1 MSTSAPKRRVSLVQR
16 HMTAPRGRPR
26 HGLEAPMRHLRLAL
40 LPLLLSTGCSMEAPT
55 APAVVGPVALGTPAI
70 QAIPSGAIV
79 RSVTGTGHFTSAA
92 GFWRTF
98 SYAAR
103 EHADGSVSGM
113 FEINLRGVGARAHG
127 RVTCMGVEGN
137 AAWLGGVI
145 EQVVE
150 RSPIPLSAWER
161 RSVGGSL
168 TMARARTRRLTSS
181 AASIRWRAH
190 RPAPSCH
197 TARPGPHFLRS
208 APSRQATCRC
218 AAERL
223 PLHLRAVPALT
234 PEQPNPAAAP
244 LPARARA

>member
-1 MSTSAPKRRVSLVQR
+1 
-16 HMTAPRGRPR
+16 
-26 HGLEAPMRHLRLAL
+26 MRHLRLAL

-145 EQVVE
+145 EQVVG
-150 RSPIPLSAWER
+150 A
-161 RSVGGSL
+161 
-168 TMARARTRRLTSS
+168 
-181 AASIRWRAH
+181 
-190 RPAPSCH
+190 
-197 TARPGPHFLRS
+197 F
-208 APSRQATCRC
+208 
-218 AAERL
+218 
-223 PLHLRAVPALT
+223 
-234 PEQPNPAAAP
+234 PNPAVGVGTPVRWRVVDNGEGANAP
-244 LPARARA
+244 ADLVSGFNTMAGASPGAELPHCATRPAFPALSPLEAGNVQVRG